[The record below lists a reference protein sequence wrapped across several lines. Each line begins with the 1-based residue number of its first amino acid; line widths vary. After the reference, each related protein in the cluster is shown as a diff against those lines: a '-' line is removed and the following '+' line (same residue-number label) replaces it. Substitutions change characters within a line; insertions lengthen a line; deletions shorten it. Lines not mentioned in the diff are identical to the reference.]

1 MSDIFE
7 ILKLFSVCLL
17 LTSIFSVSNRAE
29 VWRVRCL
36 LWWLMKF
43 VFRIWLL
50 SEWVDSNERLNV
62 DILSQHA
69 TLERV
74 CKHLV
79 DIVSRMTRFHWRVR
93 LFKFGTLH
101 PLNNKGNHQMK
112 WNPFWPR
119 KQNLN
124 SAQIRGETIYNK
136 VRNAKAPVFV

>member
-101 PLNNKGNHQMK
+101 PLNNKGNHYK
-112 WNPFWPR
+112 WSGIHFGHESKSWT
-119 KQNLN
+119 
-124 SAQIRGETIYNK
+124 QIGGETIYNK
-136 VRNAKAPVFV
+136 VRNAKAPVFA